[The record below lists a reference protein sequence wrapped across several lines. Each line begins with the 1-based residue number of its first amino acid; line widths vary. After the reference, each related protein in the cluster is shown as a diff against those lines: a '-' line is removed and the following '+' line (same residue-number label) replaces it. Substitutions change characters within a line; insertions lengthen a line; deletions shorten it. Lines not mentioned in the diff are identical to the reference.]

1 MPVTWLRAHAS
12 EPIRLRTLT
21 ELMPREAVDRAELKA
36 LRASLRQYKGV
47 TQIVKKQRNTGVWAS
62 NILGLKPSKAAGIRD
77 VGTVFQYRRLLE
89 LGFPP
94 GDRAIQLTSR
104 LFFRLLS
111 RDDDPKLLFEYQKD
125 AKSNPELES
134 WARTWMH
141 EAAAAALAQAG
152 RMDDPRVRG
161 AANRV
166 ANALS
171 QFMRSESADKP
182 IVRKGAR
189 HILNPDAHPPTMYSA
204 ALVAYMP
211 NLQRE
216 RAGFVERLQQ
226 FLTQPAPKKSY
237 VIVVGNKTLKPSTQ
251 LLGDPI
257 HNDSAGRPKDVPLAL
272 HWMELLARLGCLETS
287 PTAER
292 ALARLLKDCDDEG
305 VWAPKG
311 LRSFPK
317 SPSGLA
323 DFAFPLEMDDKK
335 REARQTDVTFR
346 LAQIAKLVG
355 LDLEYT

>member
-1 MPVTWLRAHAS
+1 VPVTWLRANAS

-21 ELMPREAVDRAELKA
+21 EIMPREAVSREELRS

-62 NILGLKPSKAAGIRD
+62 NILGLKPSKTSGIKD

-89 LGFPP
+89 LGVPP
-94 GDRAIQLTSR
+94 SERAIQLTNR

-125 AKSNPELES
+125 AKTNPELES

-141 EAAAAALAQAG
+141 EAAAASLAQAG
-152 RMDDPRVRG
+152 RVDDPRVRG

-171 QFMRSESADKP
+171 QFMRSDAADKP
-182 IVRKGAR
+182 IVKKGAR
-189 HILNPDAHPPTMYSA
+189 HILNPEAHPPMIYSVS
-204 ALVAYMP
+204 LVAYMP
-211 NLQRE
+211 SLQRE

-226 FLTQPAPKKSY
+226 YLMQPAPKKRY

-257 HNDSAGRPKDVPLAL
+257 HNDSAGRPKDLPLAL
-272 HWMELLARLGCLETS
+272 HWMELLARLGCLESS
-287 PTAER
+287 PTAQR

-305 VWAPKG
+305 VWGAKN
-311 LRSFPK
+311 LRAFPK
-317 SPSGLA
+317 SASALTG
-323 DFAFPLEMDDKK
+323 FAFPLEMDDKK
-335 REARQTDVTFR
+335 REARQADVTFR
-346 LAQIAKLVG
+346 LAQITKLVG
-355 LDLEYT
+355 LELEYT